1 MPLIPDPP
9 FPKSQGDTL
18 RSKDWNDAC
27 NEIIR
32 LDNAKLNLTGGHIT
46 GPLQIDSP
54 VGIGTAAP
62 DRALTIQG
70 GAGTYLN
77 VKGNNG
83 TFQVLLGA
91 DNNGGIVSTMTNHD
105 LQLRS
110 GGNAT
115 RMVIKADGKLGVGT
129 TTPDQALT
137 LQGVAGTYLNVKANS
152 GAFEVLLGSD
162 SSGGIVST
170 ITNHDL
176 QLRAGGNI
184 TRVWVKND
192 GKVGIGLA
200 NPTMTLHVASS
211 ANIGPFPVVNDAPGR
226 LMASGGVAE
235 VGFADRV
242 LTSWPAAPAA
252 GDRFLWYNVGRL
264 ARFWTEVKGDI
275 ISVDAGGNVGIVG
288 HLTVAGGKTGYVVD
302 FFLYPGGQTLEQG
315 DVVTIIEPTET
326 LHYGL
331 NDDIPIVAVDVT
343 DQAYDRRVCGIVAHH
358 VKEGELPWM
367 EGLQTAEQGGKAAH
381 PMRNFAAPSEESANH
396 RLVAGQR
403 LGKMVTLGAF
413 SHCKVDADIAPIQA
427 GDLLTTSPTRGHAQK
442 VLEPEKAA
450 GAIIGKALAS
460 IARGKGKIP
469 VIVALQ

>member
-18 RSKDWNDAC
+18 RSKDWNDAA

-32 LDNAKLNLTGGHIT
+32 LDKAKLNLAGGHIT
-46 GPLQIDSP
+46 GPLQIDGP

-62 DRALTIQG
+62 DRSLTIQG

-105 LQLRS
+105 LQLRAGS
-110 GGNAT
+110 NVT
-115 RMVIKADGKLGVGT
+115 RMVIKADGKLGLGT

-137 LQGVAGTYLNVKANS
+137 LQGAAGTYLNVKGNS
-152 GAFEVLLGSD
+152 GAFEVLLGAD

-170 ITNHDL
+170 VTNDDL

-184 TRVWVKND
+184 TRLWVKND

-200 NPTMTLHVASS
+200 NPTMMLHVASGG
-211 ANIGPFPVVNDAPGR
+211 NIGPFPVVSDAPGR
-226 LMASGGVAE
+226 LMTSGNTAE
-235 VGFADRV
+235 VGVADRL

-252 GDRFLWYNVGRL
+252 GDRFLWYNFGHI
-264 ARFWTEVKGDI
+264 ARFWTEVRGDL
-275 ISVDAGGNVGIVG
+275 ISVDGAGNVGIGG

-302 FFLYPGGQTLEQG
+302 FFLYTGGQTLEQG
-315 DVVTIIEPTET
+315 DVVAISET
-326 LHYGL
+326 REMLYYGL
-331 NDDIPIVAVDVT
+331 NDDIPIFAVDVT
-343 DQAYDRRVCGIVAHH
+343 DQAYDHRVCGIVAHH

-367 EGLQTAEQGGKAAH
+367 ESLQTAAQGSSAKH
-381 PMRNFAAPSEESANH
+381 PMLSFAAPSGDQANH

-413 SHCKVDADIAPIQA
+413 SHCKVDADISPIQA

-442 VLEPEKAA
+442 VMEPEKAA

-460 IARGKGKIP
+460 IGRGKGKIP